1 MKTIIFFFIV
11 LVVGC
16 SSRENIV
23 SVRQAQNDSPVILR
37 IRKDRTSIH
46 SLLYPIAFEFK
57 KMVIERFIISKTLI
71 MPKMKIYVLEQRDAI
86 YGWVIKMNI

>member
-1 MKTIIFFFIV
+1 MKSIVFIFIIVFII
-11 LVVGC
+11 GC
-16 SSRENIV
+16 GSSENLV
-23 SVRQAQNDSPVILR
+23 SVRQTQNDSPVILR

-71 MPKMKIYVLEQRDAI
+71 LPKMKIYVLEQRDAI
-86 YGWVIKMNI
+86 YV